1 MFRMRALFRTVD
13 TNHRIER
20 FLSSAA
26 AVCIG
31 LAVPFSQLGKA
42 NLTGLLVAAC
52 ILVTLHPKRRLW
64 LYGAKDCLLTP
75 VGIAVAMVFLA
86 WIPSVLSSLYPAKSA
101 EVWLR
106 TICYLGLGAVLWS
119 FLRSNPQC
127 IRISK
132 KALLLGSAFAVLLIF
147 VNFFVG
153 TEYIRLLRLKP
164 FTEGY
169 APKVMKHFAPP
180 AISLFPIVLYFGYQL
195 RGLWRWLSC
204 FIAVAFLYFIYLTG
218 SGAAL
223 LGLLVGAY
231 FAGIAWFGRKDKRI
245 VFAGLALIAG
255 AVAILFVWVGTHDVL
270 PSGITRVYPLRYHFI
285 DIHRHEIWQFV
296 FTKIPSELLFGYG
309 IDASNKIAGANTVI
323 PHLKAEYLPSHPHNW
338 VLEILLDT
346 GGFGCA
352 ALLFAMVLLLIRN
365 GVASGEDP
373 IGGLTSAA
381 LFGAYFG
388 SGLVSFSF
396 WASWWQVV
404 FITLWA
410 LVSVAKS
417 SAPTTSVAVATKYW
431 FR

>member
-1 MFRMRALFRTVD
+1 M
-13 TNHRIER
+13 
-20 FLSSAA
+20 S
-26 AVCIG
+26 
-31 LAVPFSQLGKA
+31 
-42 NLTGLLVAAC
+42 
-52 ILVTLHPKRRLW
+52 
-64 LYGAKDCLLTP
+64 Y
-75 VGIAVAMVFLA
+75 
-86 WIPSVLSSLYPAKSA
+86 
-101 EVWLR
+101 
-106 TICYLGLGAVLWS
+106 
-119 FLRSNPQC
+119 
-127 IRISK
+127 
-132 KALLLGSAFAVLLIF
+132 
-147 VNFFVG
+147 
-153 TEYIRLLRLKP
+153 
-164 FTEGY
+164 
-169 APKVMKHFAPP
+169 
-180 AISLFPIVLYFGYQL
+180 
-195 RGLWRWLSC
+195 

-270 PSGITRVYPLRYHFI
+270 PSGTTQVYPLRYHFI

-352 ALLFAMVLLLIRN
+352 ALLFAMVLMLIRN

-410 LVSVAKS
+410 LVSVG